1 MAKEKIVRKKM
12 KRKKKSKIYFG
23 MECQNAIVEFNG
35 LPKEPK
41 YDIQRQ
47 KIYQDRIHAPF
58 DKLVENIIH
67 TFKFYYFDVSSED
80 VKNEVVSNLYMNMGK
95 YDPDKGRAF
104 SYFSVMAKNY
114 LIHNN
119 NKNYKMYKTHD
130 EIGELDFKRDV
141 ANESSRQDTKEF
153 NRDFMDSLINYWDN
167 NIFTIFRRSK
177 DIRVADAVL
186 HLMKTR
192 DNIENFNKKVLYIL
206 IREMSGSNT
215 QHITRVINVM
225 KHKNVGIKT
234 DYLNRGFS
242 TTQNTGSIFF

>member
-167 NIFTIFRRSK
+167 NIFTIFYYVCTLPSSRSNICMTIFYLVHFISFVIVDRLK
-177 DIRVADAVL
+177 VYFSQHGVFYTVGLCVL
-186 HLMKTR
+186 PISSMLLLSLPAYEK
-192 DNIENFNKKVLYIL
+192 Y
-206 IREMSGSNT
+206 
-215 QHITRVINVM
+215 
-225 KHKNVGIKT
+225 
-234 DYLNRGFS
+234 
-242 TTQNTGSIFF
+242 

>member
-1 MAKEKIVRKKM
+1 
-12 KRKKKSKIYFG
+12 
-23 MECQNAIVEFNG
+23 
-35 LPKEPK
+35 
-41 YDIQRQ
+41 
-47 KIYQDRIHAPF
+47 
-58 DKLVENIIH
+58 
-67 TFKFYYFDVSSED
+67 
-80 VKNEVVSNLYMNMGK
+80 
-95 YDPDKGRAF
+95 
-104 SYFSVMAKNY
+104 MAKNY

-225 KHKNVGIKT
+225 KQKNVGIKT

>member
-1 MAKEKIVRKKM
+1 MAQKPIRKKM

-23 MECQNAIVEFNG
+23 MECQNAIVEFNK

-41 YDIQRQ
+41 YDIERQ
-47 KIYQDRIHAPF
+47 KIYQSKIHAPF

-80 VKNEVVSNLYMNMGK
+80 VKNEVVSNLYINIGK
-95 YDPDKGRAF
+95 YDPEKGRAF

-141 ANESSRQDTKEF
+141 STETSRKDIKEF
-153 NRDFMDSLINYWDN
+153 NLDFMTSLIDFWEN
-167 NIFTIFRRSK
+167 NIFSVFRRNK

-186 HLMKTR
+186 YLMKTR

-225 KHKNVGIKT
+225 KQKNAVIKT
-234 DYLNRGFS
+234 DYINKGFS
-242 TTQNTGSIFF
+242 STQNTGSIFF

>member
-1 MAKEKIVRKKM
+1 MAQKPIRKKM

-23 MECQNAIVEFNG
+23 MECQNAIVEFNK

-41 YDIQRQ
+41 YDIERQ
-47 KIYQDRIHAPF
+47 KIYQSKIHAPF

-80 VKNEVVSNLYMNMGK
+80 VKNEVVSNLYINIGK
-95 YDPDKGRAF
+95 YDPENGRAF

-141 ANESSRQDTKEF
+141 STETSRKDIKEF
-153 NRDFMDSLINYWDN
+153 NLDFMTSLIDFWEN
-167 NIFTIFRRSK
+167 NIFSVFRRNK

-186 HLMKTR
+186 YLMKTR

-225 KHKNVGIKT
+225 KQKNAVIKT
-234 DYLNRGFS
+234 DYINKGFS
-242 TTQNTGSIFF
+242 STQNTGSIFF

>member
-1 MAKEKIVRKKM
+1 MAQKPIRKKM

-23 MECQNAIVEFNG
+23 MECQNAIVEFNK

-41 YDIQRQ
+41 YDIERQ
-47 KIYQDRIHAPF
+47 KIYQSKIHAPF

-80 VKNEVVSNLYMNMGK
+80 VKNEVVSNLYINIGK
-95 YDPDKGRAF
+95 YDPEKGRAF

-141 ANESSRQDTKEF
+141 STETSRKDIKEF
-153 NRDFMDSLINYWDN
+153 NLDFMTSLIDFWEN
-167 NIFTIFRRSK
+167 NIFSVFRRNK

-186 HLMKTR
+186 YLMKTR

-225 KHKNVGIKT
+225 KQKNAIIKT
-234 DYLNRGFS
+234 DYINKGFS
-242 TTQNTGSIFF
+242 STQNTGSIFF

>member
-1 MAKEKIVRKKM
+1 MAQKPIRKKM

-23 MECQNAIVEFNG
+23 MECQNAIVEFNK

-41 YDIQRQ
+41 YDIERQ
-47 KIYQDRIHAPF
+47 KIYQSKIHAPF

-80 VKNEVVSNLYMNMGK
+80 VKNEVVSNLYINIGK
-95 YDPDKGRAF
+95 YDPEKGRAF

-141 ANESSRQDTKEF
+141 STETSRKDIKEF
-153 NRDFMDSLINYWDN
+153 NLDFMTSLIDFWEN
-167 NIFTIFRRSK
+167 NIFSVFRRNK

-186 HLMKTR
+186 YLMKTR
-192 DNIENFNKKVLYIL
+192 DNIENFNRKVLYIL

-225 KHKNVGIKT
+225 KQKNAVIKT
-234 DYLNRGFS
+234 DYINKGFS
-242 TTQNTGSIFF
+242 STQNTGSIFF

>member
-1 MAKEKIVRKKM
+1 
-12 KRKKKSKIYFG
+12 
-23 MECQNAIVEFNG
+23 
-35 LPKEPK
+35 
-41 YDIQRQ
+41 
-47 KIYQDRIHAPF
+47 
-58 DKLVENIIH
+58 
-67 TFKFYYFDVSSED
+67 
-80 VKNEVVSNLYMNMGK
+80 MGK

-141 ANESSRQDTKEF
+141 ANETSRKETKEF
-153 NRDFMDSLINYWDN
+153 NKDFMESLISYWDN

-225 KHKNVGIKT
+225 KQKNVGIKT
-234 DYLNRGFS
+234 EYLNRGFS

>member
-1 MAKEKIVRKKM
+1 MAQKPIRKKM

-23 MECQNAIVEFNG
+23 MECQNAIVEFNK

-41 YDIQRQ
+41 YDIERQ
-47 KIYQDRIHAPF
+47 KIYQSKIHAPF
-58 DKLVENIIH
+58 YKLVENIIH

-80 VKNEVVSNLYMNMGK
+80 VKNEVVSNLYINIGK
-95 YDPDKGRAF
+95 YDPEKGRAF

-141 ANESSRQDTKEF
+141 STETSRKDIKEF
-153 NRDFMDSLINYWDN
+153 NLDFMTSLIDFWEN
-167 NIFTIFRRSK
+167 NIFSVFRRNK

-186 HLMKTR
+186 YLMKTR

-225 KHKNVGIKT
+225 KQKNAVIKT
-234 DYLNRGFS
+234 DYINKGFS
-242 TTQNTGSIFF
+242 STQNTGSIFF

>member
-23 MECQNAIVEFNG
+23 MDCQNAIVEFNG
-35 LPKEPK
+35 LPEDAKF
-41 YDIQRQ
+41 DIERQ
-47 KIYQDRIHAPF
+47 KIYQSKIHAPF

-80 VKNEVVSNLYMNMGK
+80 VKNEVVSSLYINIGK
-95 YDPDKGRAF
+95 YDPEKGRAF

-141 ANESSRQDTKEF
+141 ATETSRRNIKEF
-153 NRDFMDSLINYWDN
+153 NLDFMTSLIDFWEN
-167 NIFTIFRRSK
+167 NIFSVFRRNK

-186 HLMKTR
+186 YLMKTR

-225 KHKNVGIKT
+225 KQKNAVIKS
-234 DYLNRGFS
+234 DYINKGFS
-242 TTQNTGSIFF
+242 STQNTGSIFF

>member
-1 MAKEKIVRKKM
+1 
-12 KRKKKSKIYFG
+12 
-23 MECQNAIVEFNG
+23 
-35 LPKEPK
+35 
-41 YDIQRQ
+41 
-47 KIYQDRIHAPF
+47 
-58 DKLVENIIH
+58 
-67 TFKFYYFDVSSED
+67 
-80 VKNEVVSNLYMNMGK
+80 
-95 YDPDKGRAF
+95 
-104 SYFSVMAKNY
+104 
-114 LIHNN
+114 
-119 NKNYKMYKTHD
+119 
-130 EIGELDFKRDV
+130 
-141 ANESSRQDTKEF
+141 
-153 NRDFMDSLINYWDN
+153 MDSLINYWDN

-225 KHKNVGIKT
+225 KQKNVGIKT

>member
-1 MAKEKIVRKKM
+1 MAKEEIVRKKV

-141 ANESSRQDTKEF
+141 ANETSRSETKEF
-153 NRDFMDSLINYWDN
+153 NKDFLGHLPIHQDL
-167 NIFTIFRRSK
+167 RSS
-177 DIRVADAVL
+177 ADKGEPLTYSKPDHEVSKLFQEIAE
-186 HLMKTR
+186 K
-192 DNIENFNKKVLYIL
+192 
-206 IREMSGSNT
+206 
-215 QHITRVINVM
+215 
-225 KHKNVGIKT
+225 IKQS
-234 DYLNRGFS
+234 FH
-242 TTQNTGSIFF
+242 